1 MFQMHHL
8 YILYI
13 QLNFSTCLINFS
25 TCLIVMRSQIIT
37 VSFRQQPLAGLVFK
51 YLGHEVSLTTVLSII
66 MMRRY
71 PRVFGRGHPKNDVEI
86 LISRKPCLTSYP
98 PHCLIPRSTQ
108 IPGLYTTREAS
119 SDRSSIRVD
128 IR

>member
-51 YLGHEVSLTTVLSII
+51 YLGHEVSLITVLSIMI
-66 MMRRY
+66 
-71 PRVFGRGHPKNDVEI
+71 PKTSSPGSRV
-86 LISRKPCLTSYP
+86 
-98 PHCLIPRSTQ
+98 
-108 IPGLYTTREAS
+108 
-119 SDRSSIRVD
+119 
-128 IR
+128 